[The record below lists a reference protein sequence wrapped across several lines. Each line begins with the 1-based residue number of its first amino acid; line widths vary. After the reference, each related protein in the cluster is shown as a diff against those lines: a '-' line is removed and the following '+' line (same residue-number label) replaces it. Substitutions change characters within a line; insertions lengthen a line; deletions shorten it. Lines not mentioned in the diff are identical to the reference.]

1 MPRYYA
7 FFLKHSLSAL
17 VIAVALLTVWW
28 ARAPIL
34 DFLVWISDRDGV
46 SATIQSYGSWAPG
59 VYIFLL
65 VLQVIVALIPGQAL
79 VVAGA
84 YVFGF
89 VPAMLMTVPGVVL
102 SSQLAFH
109 LARWYGRPVAYRL
122 ASQKVIDRWDGISAD
137 KGIVFF
143 TLSFLLPIF
152 PADAMCYVA
161 GLSTISTRRF
171 LIANILGRSISTLV
185 TVLVG
190 AFGRQLPTS
199 FVVVAII
206 AVIIFYAAWLAIF
219 SSRSSGRR
227 AGDLKSTESLRAGAP
242 SDTPDAS

>member
-1 MPRYYA
+1 MPRSYA
-7 FFLKHSLSAL
+7 LFVKHSLTAL
-17 VIAVALLTVWW
+17 VIAVALLTAWW
-28 ARAPIL
+28 ARAPLL

-46 SATIQSYGSWAPG
+46 GATIRSYGSWAPG

-89 VPAMLMTVPGVVL
+89 VPAMLMTVPSVIL

-122 ASQKVIDRWDGISAD
+122 ASQKVIDRWERISAD
-137 KGIVFF
+137 KGVVFF
-143 TLSFLLPIF
+143 TLSFLLPVF

-171 LIANILGRSISTLV
+171 LAANMLGRSISTLV
-185 TVLVG
+185 TAMVG

-199 FVVVAII
+199 FVVAAIVAI
-206 AVIIFYAAWLAIF
+206 VVFYAAWLAIF
-219 SSRSSGRR
+219 SSRSSAGGERR
-227 AGDLKSTESLRAGAP
+227 RRGLQSP
-242 SDTPDAS
+242 SE